1 MSHLPEGKCFL
12 IVAKENI
19 CVGEDQV
26 QLKQWQLVV
35 GDPALFLFSDTDP
48 ELFLFHIW
56 SQIPS
61 VAAPDRYHFAG
72 SKILN
77 LIPKIPIQTLLV
89 I

>member
-1 MSHLPEGKCFL
+1 MSHLPEGECLL

-19 CVGEDQV
+19 RVGEDQV
-26 QLKQWQLVV
+26 QLKQWQLVA

-77 LIPKIPIQTLLV
+77 LFPKIPIQTLLV